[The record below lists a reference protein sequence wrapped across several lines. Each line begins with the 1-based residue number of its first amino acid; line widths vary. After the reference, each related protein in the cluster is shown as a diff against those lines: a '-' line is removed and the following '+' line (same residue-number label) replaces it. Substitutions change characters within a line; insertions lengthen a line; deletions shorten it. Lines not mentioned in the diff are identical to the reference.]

1 MPGQQVS
8 SGFAI
13 TIDGTPL
20 PADIEQLLVEAYV
33 DHSRNLPDLFVL
45 RFRDANRLVLA
56 KTGAK
61 VGSKVKVGVLGTDDQ
76 GPQPLI
82 SAEVTALEADFDTTG
97 TFTLIRGYD
106 LSHRLFRGQH
116 AETYTQVTASDV
128 AVKVARRAGL
138 AIGTVQSTT
147 TVFDH
152 VSQAGVSDWAFL
164 SGLAREIGYEVAVSD
179 DKFQFR
185 PPGQAA
191 DAPAAGSGP
200 VSANPLVLELGTDLL
215 RVRSV
220 VTSAEQVSQT
230 HVRGWDTAQ
239 KKAIVGTASAST
251 PSADLPGATP
261 AGLASVFGDQAYVAT
276 GVPYRMQAEVDV
288 AATAVAEQIAGAFA
302 ELDAVARGNP
312 KIQAGVA
319 VSIANF
325 GSPFDGKYTV
335 TTSRHHFS
343 QDSGYVT
350 QFAVTGRQERSLL
363 GLASGGAASGGASG
377 GSHGTR
383 LFGVVIALV
392 SDVNDPQNLGR
403 VKVTYPWLSD
413 DYVSDWARTVQ
424 SGAGH
429 QRGAMVVPEV
439 GDEVL
444 VAFEHGDP
452 RWPYVVGGLYNGVDT
467 PKAGPVDV
475 VDSGS
480 GEINR
485 RSFVS
490 RRGHRMDFLDQAGK
504 ADGVTISTGDD
515 KLRLQMDATG
525 TKLTIHSDGTVI
537 VEASQGVTIDASS
550 ASVELKGGDI
560 KLTGRNGVTIDGG
573 GGAVKVTAGS
583 DLSLSGL
590 TAKLEGSAQAEVKGG
605 ATCSISAGLV
615 RIN

>member
-20 PADIEQLLVEAYV
+20 AADLEQLLIEAYV

-45 RFRDANRLVLA
+45 RFRDANRVVLA

-61 VGSKVKVGVLGTDDQ
+61 IGSKVKVGVLGTDDQ

-82 SAEVTALEADFDTTG
+82 SGEVTALEADFDTTG
-97 TFTLIRGYD
+97 TFTIIRGYD
-106 LSHRLFRGQH
+106 LSHRLFRGRH

-128 AVKVARRAGL
+128 ATKVARRAGL
-138 AIGTVQSTT
+138 SIGTVQATT

-152 VSQAGVSDWAFL
+152 VSQGGVSDWAFL
-164 SGLAREIGYEVAVSD
+164 AGLAREIGYEVAIAD
-179 DKFQFR
+179 DKFQFG

-215 RVRSV
+215 RVRSAI
-220 VTSAEQVSQT
+220 TSAEQVSQT
-230 HVRGWDTAQ
+230 QFRGWDTAQ
-239 KKAIVGTASAST
+239 KKAIIGTAQAST
-251 PSADLPGATP
+251 PSADLPTTSP
-261 AGLASVFGDQAYVAT
+261 ASLAAIFGDEPYVAT
-276 GVPYRMQAEVDV
+276 GVPYRLQAEVDV
-288 AATAVAEQIAGAFA
+288 AAQAVAEVVAGAFA

-325 GSPFDGKYTV
+325 GAPFDGKYTV

-343 QDSGYVT
+343 QTAGYVT

-363 GLASGGAASGGASG
+363 GLASGLGAASGGASG
-377 GSHGTR
+377 GR
-383 LFGVVIALV
+383 LSGVVIAVV
-392 SDVNDPQNLGR
+392 SDVNDPQAQGR
-403 VKVTYPWLSD
+403 VKLTYPWLSD
-413 DYVSDWARTVQ
+413 EYVSDWARTVQ
-424 SGAGH
+424 PGAGKN
-429 QRGAMVVPEV
+429 RGAMVVPEV

-444 VAFEHGDP
+444 VAFEHGDI
-452 RWPYVVGGLYNGVDT
+452 RSPYVLGGLYNGVDT
-467 PKAGPVDV
+467 PPSGPVDV

-490 RRGHRMDFLDQAGK
+490 RTGHRIDFLDQSGQS
-504 ADGVTISTGDD
+504 DGVTISTGDS
-515 KLRLQMDATG
+515 KLKLQMDAAG
-525 TKLTIHSDGTVI
+525 TKLTIHSDGTVV
-537 VEASQGVTIDASS
+537 VEGSQGVTIDGSS

-560 KLTGRNGVTIDGG
+560 KLSGTNGVTIDGG

-583 DLSLSGL
+583 ELSLTGL
-590 TAKLEGSAQAEVKGG
+590 TAKLEGSAQTEVKGG
-605 ATCSISAGLV
+605 ATCAISAGLV